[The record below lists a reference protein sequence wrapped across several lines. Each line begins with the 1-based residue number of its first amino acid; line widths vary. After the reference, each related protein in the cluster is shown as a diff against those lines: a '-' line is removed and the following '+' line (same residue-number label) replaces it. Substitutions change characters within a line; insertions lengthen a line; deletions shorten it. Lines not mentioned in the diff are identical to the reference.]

1 MRLSPKA
8 GSASADR
15 NHSLKGGARR
25 PIPPQSRP
33 AGRTSGPSFQ
43 PTLAKLRL
51 RNWLYK
57 GMTKLFPGY
66 GGDGIGAEGMFG
78 LWPFLPGSSYDYQTE
93 AGALWENAIVMA
105 GINWMATTLP
115 EAVLGVG
122 DIGKATLDP
131 NHPAAR
137 LIANPNPSYDGTHL
151 WAGAVLSL
159 VVDGNAYW
167 RKVRSASGRV
177 AELWYVP
184 HYRVE
189 PIWPQDGSAFLSG
202 YKMRI
207 DGQDVILA
215 PEEMIHLRHHVLDPM
230 NERKG
235 ISPLKAALR
244 DICTDNESAS
254 YTASLLRNAGVPGA
268 LICPEGASGPE
279 RELVFERRQREELAS
294 LWRSKFTGDRRGEPF
309 VAPVPMKVMP
319 FSFNPQQMLIDK
331 VTERPEERICALLN
345 IPPVVLNLGTGLRNA
360 TAKASFEDSRRA
372 AYEGNIVPT
381 QNRLA
386 RQLTQQLLP
395 DFDGEG
401 LEFKWDRS
409 AIEILKESEDARFLR
424 AGQAFQNGLMTRNEA
439 RLVIGLPPTK
449 SDQGDT
455 FCPSQGAAK
464 ATESRAEDDSLS

>member
-1 MRLSPKA
+1 M
-8 GSASADR
+8 
-15 NHSLKGGARR
+15 
-25 PIPPQSRP
+25 
-33 AGRTSGPSFQ
+33 
-43 PTLAKLRL
+43 
-51 RNWLYK
+51 
-57 GMTKLFPGY
+57 FPGY
-66 GGDGIGAEGMFG
+66 GGDGLGGLGLFG
-78 LWPFLPGSSYDYQTE
+78 LWPFLPGASYDYQTE

-122 DIGKATLDP
+122 PAGGREIDP
-131 NHPAAR
+131 HHPAAR
-137 LIANPNPSYDGTHL
+137 LILQPNGDYDGTHL

-167 RKVRSASGRV
+167 RKVRSGSGHV

-189 PIWPQDGSAFLSG
+189 PIWPNDGSAFLTG

-207 DGQDVILA
+207 DGKDLIL
-215 PEEMIHLRHHVLDPM
+215 PKDDMIHLRHHVLDPM

-268 LICPEGASGPE
+268 LICPEGASGSD

-319 FSFNPQQMLIDK
+319 FSFNPQQMLIDR

-395 DFDGEG
+395 DFGGDG

-409 AIEILKESEDARFLR
+409 AIEILKESEDSRYLR
-424 AGQAFQNGLMTRNEA
+424 AGQAYQNGLMTRDEA
-439 RLVIGLPPTK
+439 RQVIGLGPAPDHVGNQFLMPIGSPTAADEDPHAG
-449 SDQGDT
+449 DQN
-455 FCPSQGAAK
+455 
-464 ATESRAEDDSLS
+464 